1 MNIIFQLSGERL
13 YRLNVMEKNTIL
25 LPNGELMPI
34 IGFGTWQV
42 KFFYFISIFYIYTFN
57 YFFNF
62 FFHLKNHIFFITYFN
77 ELKLI
82 ILF

>member
-1 MNIIFQLSGERL
+1 MGNEYNLSVVWRSL
-13 YRLNVMEKNTIL
+13 YRINVMEKNTIL

-57 YFFNF
+57 NF
-62 FFHLKNHIFFITYFN
+62 LIFFSFKEMSYIFYNIF
-77 ELKLI
+77 
-82 ILF
+82 

>member
-1 MNIIFQLSGERL
+1 
-13 YRLNVMEKNTIL
+13 MEKNTIL

-57 YFFNF
+57 NF
-62 FFHLKNHIFFITYFN
+62 LIIFFSFN
-77 ELKLI
+77 EMSYIFYNELI
-82 ILF
+82 LMNVKINYSILTIK